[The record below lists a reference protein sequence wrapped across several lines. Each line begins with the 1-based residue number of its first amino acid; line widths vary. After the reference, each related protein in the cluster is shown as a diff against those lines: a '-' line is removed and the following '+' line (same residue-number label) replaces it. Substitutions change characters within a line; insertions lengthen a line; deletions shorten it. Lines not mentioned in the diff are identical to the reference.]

1 MNATSA
7 LVLILVLSFA
17 ADRLAKAILFLLA
30 LLPMWSKR
38 FPDPRLIR
46 EQERKVHVKNRLVLV
61 YTVLVA
67 SIAGIA
73 IWMFPELR
81 IIQMLSG
88 PRIPEL
94 IDIIVTVIVVMGG
107 SDLVGRIVQI
117 SGIGEGTATSPT
129 SSRNE
134 PIEINGRLVLENP
147 DHVDVQRRGEHSSGA
162 KPDALA

>member
-46 EQERKVHVKNRLVLV
+46 ERERQVHVKNRLLLI
-61 YTVLVA
+61 YSVLVA
-67 SIAGIA
+67 TIAGTA

-81 IIQMLSG
+81 IIEMLSG
-88 PRIPEL
+88 PRTHAA
-94 IDIIVTVIVVMGG
+94 IDIVVTVIVVMGG
-107 SDLVGRIVQI
+107 SDLVGRLVQV
-117 SGIGEGTATSPT
+117 SGIGEVTTT
-129 SSRNE
+129 SSPSGRNE

-147 DHVDVQRRGEHSSGA
+147 DQVDVQRRG
-162 KPDALA
+162 